1 MDVADV
7 VRREASLL
15 PALALALIGLDRDAT
30 GLRTEKPAHDLGH
43 ATIRFS
49 LALDDLAAA
58 GEAAYVESN
67 ARFEP
72 DQPRGDGLA
81 GERAQL
87 ALLSAIGAGDFALD
101 AFAWAELVRRER
113 PPEREKSGK
122 VPWLWRDLMAELDAD
137 PTDPMTASARFLDVT
152 LDAARDAL
160 GAHRD
165 PELEQMT
172 GTGTGGIYSLEL
184 ITLSDARIRLA
195 LRCLDRI
202 TVPFSPYLPVTVD
215 RSAYRTKVEHFI
227 AASSLLDS
235 TARQNLRTAYRR
247 AGIAS
252 PSLAAI
258 AGRYRELVELYL
270 SRRDLTAAT

>member
-1 MDVADV
+1 MDLADV

-15 PALALALIGLDRDAT
+15 PDLALALIRLDRNAT
-30 GLRTEKPAHDLGH
+30 GRRTEKPAHDLGH

-58 GEAAYVESN
+58 GEAAFVESN

-81 GERAQL
+81 QERAQL

-101 AFAWAELVRRER
+101 AFAWAELVRREK
-113 PPEREKSGK
+113 PPERGTGGK
-122 VPWLWRDLMAELDAD
+122 VPWLWRDLMETLDAD
-137 PTDPMTASARFLDVT
+137 PTDSMTAPARFLDVT

-184 ITLSDARIRLA
+184 IALSEARIRLA

-202 TVPFSPYLPVTVD
+202 KLPFTPHLPTTVD
-215 RSAYRTKVEHFI
+215 RMAYQTKVEYFI
-227 AASSLLDS
+227 DASSLLDV
-235 TARQNLRTAYRR
+235 TARQNLRTAYRWG
-247 AGIAS
+247 GIAS

-270 SRRDLTAAT
+270 DHRTRAPE